1 VLQYQQKSEE
11 NMRDLAKSMISW
23 GWSMSVFTALQGVRL
38 LTPNGSGFDDS
49 PAGALN
55 KVTDAATPLLTGP
68 AKMAWQAG
76 VAAQNAVF
84 HVIAKPAPAP
94 AAASLNA
101 EPAAAGEPVP
111 IGTLTTK
118 LDA

>member
-1 VLQYQQKSEE
+1 
-11 NMRDLAKSMISW
+11 
-23 GWSMSVFTALQGVRL
+23 MSVFTALQGVRI
-38 LTPNGSGFDDS
+38 LTPSASGYDDS
-49 PAGALN
+49 AVGAFN

-84 HVIAKPAPAP
+84 SVIGKTAPAT
-94 AAASLNA
+94 AAAPA
-101 EPAAAGEPVP
+101 EAESGPAGEPVP